1 MSAPEGVGSD
11 TDLADDGTHFDEAFL
26 DALRGQNSW
35 LRLAD
40 GTRTRLPVTRWM
52 GTSGE
57 TDDAAFDRHVAT
69 LCSGPTVDL
78 GCGPG
83 RLVSELI
90 DHGVCALGVDR
101 SAHAVDMTRR
111 RGGIALRRSIFDE
124 LPAEGQWDHALL
136 IDGNVGI
143 GGDPF
148 ATVARAARLV
158 APGGTVVVE
167 LESGLHGV
175 WAGSVRVESRAV
187 IGPWFPWA
195 RAGVGAAREIADQTG
210 LEVGTAHVISGRH
223 LLELHRR

>member
-1 MSAPEGVGSD
+1 MRPSKEKAPAAS
-11 TDLADDGTHFDEAFL
+11 
-26 DALRGQNSW
+26 
-35 LRLAD
+35 
-40 GTRTRLPVTRWM
+40 TRLSIKGNASKYSLAAVPSIPSKEPKDSPCSAEATSSFNRLSVSSFTPV
-52 GTSGE
+52 
-57 TDDAAFDRHVAT
+57 
-69 LCSGPTVDL
+69 
-78 GCGPG
+78 
-83 RLVSELI
+83 
-90 DHGVCALGVDR
+90 
-101 SAHAVDMTRR
+101 
-111 RGGIALRRSIFDE
+111 ALRRSIFDE

-148 ATVARAARLV
+148 ATVERAARLV

-167 LESGLHGV
+167 LEAGVHGV
-175 WAGSVRVESRAV
+175 WSGSVRVESRAV